1 MPHNWCV
8 AGRFEGNAGVMAW
21 GPGSPALQASPPRG
35 EGEWEG
41 PPSEMWGC
49 IWTIEEA
56 GRGQDCFPRPH
67 ASLYPHTD
75 YFAMECKEVCGFGE
89 RLSSAPRSHLEH
101 LVPSSPSR
109 PCAHGHPHWER
120 ESLRILPGVLPT
132 SFLSLLRFHPPPKD
146 QAHWL
151 WSPSALRGRLPTL
164 SSSFEESTH
173 HLKICH
179 KVSPHHPSS
188 FLLSFCSWKMFLPT
202 KLNRKAFIPG
212 CITFLHH
219 YWCLGQF
226 FASARVL
233 TADG

>member
-1 MPHNWCV
+1 M
-8 AGRFEGNAGVMAW
+8 
-21 GPGSPALQASPPRG
+21 
-35 EGEWEG
+35 
-41 PPSEMWGC
+41 
-49 IWTIEEA
+49 EEA

-89 RLSSAPRSHLEH
+89 RLSSAPRSHPEH

-109 PCAHGHPHWER
+109 PCAHRHPHWER
-120 ESLRILPGVLPT
+120 ESLQILPGVLPT

-151 WSPSALRGRLPTL
+151 WSLSALRGHLPTL

-188 FLLSFCSWKMFLPT
+188 FLLSFCSWKMCLST
-202 KLNRKAFIPG
+202 KLNHKAFIPG
-212 CITFLHH
+212 CITLLHH
-219 YWCLGQF
+219 YWCLKAVLCISKGSHCRWLGSGRLRGSSLITQPVPWPC
-226 FASARVL
+226 SAVFSSLYHNLLPSSTDRGCLWKRFEVL
-233 TADG
+233 E